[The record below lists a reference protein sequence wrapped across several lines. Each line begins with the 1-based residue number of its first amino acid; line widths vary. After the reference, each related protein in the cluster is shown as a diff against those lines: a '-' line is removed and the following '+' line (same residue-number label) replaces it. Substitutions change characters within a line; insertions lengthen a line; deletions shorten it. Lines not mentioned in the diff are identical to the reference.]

1 MAHDNFDAKMSVLF
15 LNSQEY
21 EIVNYKKKFSCVY
34 SINNFFKKN
43 QFVMSYSNRQKKA
56 LSKMC

>member
-1 MAHDNFDAKMSVLF
+1 MAHDNFDAKMSILF

-34 SINNFFKKN
+34 SINNFLKKKS
-43 QFVMSYSNRQKKA
+43 VCDV
-56 LSKMC
+56 LL